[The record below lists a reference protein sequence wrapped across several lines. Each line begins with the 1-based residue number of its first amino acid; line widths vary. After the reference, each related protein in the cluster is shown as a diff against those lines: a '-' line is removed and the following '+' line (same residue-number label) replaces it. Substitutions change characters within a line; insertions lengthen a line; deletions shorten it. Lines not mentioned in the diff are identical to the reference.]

1 LAITPILSRYQ
12 TEIILDARKES
23 NRSLEVSLDLG
34 LSLSEIQLD
43 DRGAVFPDGQLIL
56 WGDLEEIN
64 QHEVG
69 CFTVE
74 SGQIWKVQRFSELM
88 NRVYSLMPTSG
99 PPTMLVSGI
108 PMHRIKDTNPRL
120 DTLAKIK
127 TLKPLSGQVL
137 DTSTGLGYTAIE
149 AAKTAEKV
157 VTVEIDPAVLEICRI
172 NPWSARLFEDP
183 RIESRT
189 GDIFEEI
196 TQFEDRSFSRII
208 HDPPTISLA
217 GQLYSAEFYERLARV
232 LKPGGRLF
240 HYIGDLKSRS
250 GGRTSRGVVQRLK
263 DAGFRRVVRKNAAF
277 GVVAYP

>member
-183 RIESRT
+183 RIERRT

-263 DAGFRRVVRKNAAF
+263 DAGFRRVVRKNEAF